1 MKSDK
6 KHYLCLQNESEMKTD
21 ADKRGI
27 ANPQVRVAVE
37 AAFGLVITG
46 NSIGDH
52 IDRWCGGHVIDF
64 K

>member
-1 MKSDK
+1 
-6 KHYLCLQNESEMKTD
+6 MKTD